1 MRVYDLYM
9 VDKDTS
15 PSIAITYM
23 SAFICQNKAMCAY
36 VRAVG
41 LFHCLSV
48 RF

>member
-1 MRVYDLYM
+1 MRVHDLYL

-15 PSIAITYM
+15 PSIAITYV
-23 SAFICQNKAMCAY
+23 SAFICQNKAMCAC
-36 VRAVG
+36 VWAVG